1 MPTKNFFDN
10 LPDTLTAEEKRQ
22 RLESIAYHKNED
34 DYDVPLSDEEI
45 HQAET
50 ELAHAQVQILT
61 LQEGKKKAV
70 AQFDG
75 PIKQHQTQSKEL
87 TLQLKSR
94 TRQESGVV
102 YEVINDE
109 DGRSMDVFT
118 ADGTLLY
125 SRPLRASEKQMNIN
139 EMPGMRL
146 AS

>member
-1 MPTKNFFDN
+1 MPSKNFFDN
-10 LPDTLTAEEKRQ
+10 LPDSLTVEEKRQ
-22 RLESIAYHKNED
+22 RLDAVAYHKVED

-61 LQEGKKKAV
+61 LQEAKKKAV
-70 AQFDG
+70 ATFDG
-75 PIKQHQTQSKEL
+75 PIKQHQTSSKEL

-109 DGRSMDVFT
+109 DGRSMDVYT

-125 SRPLRASEKQMNIN
+125 SRPLRASEKQLHLN
-139 EMPGMRL
+139 EGGMRL

>member
-10 LPDTLTAEEKRQ
+10 LPADLTAEQKRQ
-22 RLESIAYHKNED
+22 RLEAVAYHKSED
-34 DYDVPLSDEEI
+34 DYDVPLTDEEI
-45 HQAET
+45 QQAET

-61 LQEGKKKAV
+61 LEESKKKAV
-70 AQFDG
+70 AAFDG
-75 PIKQHQTQSKEL
+75 PIKQHKTSSKEL

-102 YEVINDE
+102 YEIINDE
-109 DGRSMDVFT
+109 DGRSMDVYT

-125 SRPLRASEKQMNIN
+125 SRPLRASEKQLHIN
-139 EMPGMRL
+139 EGGLRL